1 MRIFLACGL
10 WLALLAPGWCQSPAS
25 SKIEALDYQTAYQR
39 CLSSDK
45 PMLVMVTATWCPPCQ
60 QMKNNTLPQLVQ
72 RGSFKDVHFA
82 MVDLDQQPEI
92 AQALIGDR
100 GVPQLVLFQK
110 SNNEWVRRYI
120 SGMQTVEGVEAFIG
134 KSSAVQIATGG
145 ELGLP
150 KK

>member
-1 MRIFLACGL
+1 
-10 WLALLAPGWCQSPAS
+10 
-25 SKIEALDYQTAYQR
+25 
-39 CLSSDK
+39 
-45 PMLVMVTATWCPPCQ
+45 
-60 QMKNNTLPQLVQ
+60 MKNNTLPQLFQ

-134 KSSAVQIATGG
+134 KGTAVQIATGG